1 MTKWFTEALGVPC
14 TLARKESKALPLK
27 SQRGRA
33 ASRKS
38 ITSVRE
44 LSFANEGQLL
54 LVSKASVD
62 ELNRRVAAALDAG
75 ELRAFLILASY
86 LSLVYMTN
94 L

>member
-1 MTKWFTEALGVPC
+1 LEGNKYGEEVKAWFTEALGVPC

-27 SQRGRA
+27 SQRIRA
-33 ASRKS
+33 GSQKS
-38 ITSVRE
+38 DTSIRE

-75 ELRAFLILASY
+75 ELEAFLS
-86 LSLVYMTN
+86 
-94 L
+94 